1 MQSPGQP
8 LQGGNHREHVEIP
21 RFKVFFRNLSGKYRG
36 VGVQGVTL
44 NRNHFLKCEGSE
56 FLNPKL
62 LG

>member
-44 NRNHFLKCEGSE
+44 NRNHFLTCERPK
-56 FLNPKL
+56 FRNPKL